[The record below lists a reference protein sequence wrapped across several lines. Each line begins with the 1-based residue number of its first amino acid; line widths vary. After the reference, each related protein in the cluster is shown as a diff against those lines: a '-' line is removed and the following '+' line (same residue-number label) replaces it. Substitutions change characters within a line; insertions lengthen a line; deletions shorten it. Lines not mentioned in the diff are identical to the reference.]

1 MTAWLKPALA
11 YLPQW
16 FDYRVTQLGLPGASL
31 AVAQGGKIVL
41 AHATGVANLTT
52 SEKLTPAHR
61 YRFAS
66 HSKTFTATAVMK
78 LVEQG
83 RLRLDDRAGTHVSG
97 LHPDVAAAT
106 IAQLL
111 SHTSGITRDGEDTGQ
126 WSDRRP
132 FLNEADLRAALAVPQ
147 PIPANTRMK
156 YSNHAFGLAGLVIA
170 AVTGEPYN
178 DWVAREVVAK
188 FGLTDTTPD
197 TPLPKGTPFARGH
210 SGPMLL
216 GRRFVIPSD
225 NCTNALAAATGFVST
240 PSDLARFFGSLDPAA
255 KSSVLSIASR
265 REMTR
270 QHWPIIGSHPPRH
283 YGLGT
288 ARVDIGDWTLVGHGG
303 GFQGV
308 RTKTAFVMGENLS
321 LSVAIHATD
330 GEPQGMLESAARIL
344 QTFKRLGP
352 PSSRTADW
360 NGRFW
365 SLWGANDL
373 VPFASCVMV
382 AQPGMADPFADA
394 STLTLTGP
402 DEASI
407 TAAGGYGSYGQSARL
422 LRDRKGKVTE
432 AIIAGG
438 RLTTEAAARKEAK
451 QRYGA

>member
-1 MTAWLKPALA
+1 MTWLKPALA

-16 FDYRVTQLGLPGASL
+16 FDYRVAQLGLPGASL
-31 AVAQGGKIVL
+31 AVAQGGKVAL
-41 AHATGVANLTT
+41 AHATGVANLST
-52 SEKLTPAHR
+52 SEKLTPSHR

-66 HSKTFTATAVMK
+66 HSKTFTATGVMK

-83 RLRLDDRAGTHVSG
+83 RLRLDDKVGQHVEG
-97 LHPDVAAAT
+97 LHRDVAAAT

-132 FLNEADLRAALAVPQ
+132 FLDEAELRAALAEPQ

-178 DWVAREVVAK
+178 TWIAREIVARS
-188 FGLTDTTPD
+188 GLGHTYPD
-197 TPLPKGTPFARGH
+197 APLPKGIPFARGH
-210 SGPMLL
+210 SSPALL
-216 GRRFVIPSD
+216 GHRFVIPSD
-225 NCTNALAAATGFVST
+225 NPTNALAAATGFVST
-240 PSDLARFFGSLDPAA
+240 PSDLARFYGSLDPAA
-255 KSSVLSIASR
+255 NLSVISITSR
-265 REMTR
+265 REMIR
-270 QHWPIIGSHPPRH
+270 EHWPIIGSHPPRN

-288 ARVDIGDWTLVGHGG
+288 ARVTIGDWTLVGHGG

-321 LSVAIHATD
+321 LSVAIHAAD

-352 PSSRTADW
+352 ASKRSADW
-360 NGRFW
+360 SGRFW
-365 SLWGANDL
+365 SPWGATDL
-373 VPFASCVMV
+373 VPFASRVLV

-394 STLTLTGP
+394 SELTLTGT
-402 DEASI
+402 DEARIS
-407 TAAGGYGSYGQSARL
+407 AAGGYGSYGQAASL
-422 LRDRKGKVTE
+422 VRDRKGKVIE
-432 AIIAGG
+432 VIVAGG
-438 RLTTEAAARKEAK
+438 RLLTQSAAAKEAK
-451 QRYGA
+451 ERYGA